1 MVLFLCLSNSFSY
14 ETIETQLIPLGISG
28 IEDLLQDN
36 VFETIDVEIIF
47 LILIIIVFT
56 KVWYKYLDD
65 YW

>member
-36 VFETIDVEIIF
+36 VFETIDVRNY
-47 LILIIIVFT
+47 ILYTNYHSIYESV
-56 KVWYKYLDD
+56 V
-65 YW
+65 